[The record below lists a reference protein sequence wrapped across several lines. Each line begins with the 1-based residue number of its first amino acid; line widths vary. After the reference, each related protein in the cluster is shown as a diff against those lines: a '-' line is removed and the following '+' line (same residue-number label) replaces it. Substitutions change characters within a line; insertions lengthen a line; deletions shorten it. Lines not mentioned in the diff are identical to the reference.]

1 MRVVEAGL
9 HSGCEI
15 SRLEVVTLV
24 QIGRDGDHLSVRVW
38 GKREGGR
45 AGPHFWGLRGGRRLV
60 KMRRISQ
67 AEEDEHLSM

>member
-1 MRVVEAGL
+1 M
-9 HSGCEI
+9 
-15 SRLEVVTLV
+15 V

-38 GKREGGR
+38 GKREEGR